1 MWFNP
6 YKEKGFNKII
16 RIYIRKKALLEFVP
30 EYVRKVISDSFIN
43 TLILW
48 VTLKMVSGIYGP
60 ESFTDIVLIAAF
72 YSVITSIARPV
83 FLMIFAPLILF
94 SLGSFI
100 MIINILMLY
109 LTAWS
114 TDFFNLHFH
123 ISSIYSATVGGV
135 LISLFHYV
143 FKRLRDTVDSHI
155 TDIGDRD
162 WIMELEWGHSHFTRE
177 GGKYEAIANERESVV
192 QKQKAQ
198 IKNLKRE
205 LAIIEKKDQD

>member
-1 MWFNP
+1 MRLNP
-6 YKEKGFNKII
+6 CKEKGFNKII
-16 RIYIRKKALLEFVP
+16 RIYIRKKPLLEFVP
-30 EYVRKVISDSFIN
+30 EYVRKVISDSLIN

-83 FLMIFAPLILF
+83 FLMVFAPLILF

-109 LTAWS
+109 LTSWI
-114 TDFFNLHFH
+114 TGFFNFHFH
-123 ISSIYSATVGGV
+123 ISSIYSAAVGGV

-143 FKRLRDTVDSHI
+143 FKRLRGTVDSHI

-162 WIMELEWGHSHFTRE
+162 WIMELEWVRSHFMRE
-177 GGKYEAIANERESVV
+177 GGKCEAIANERKSIIH
-192 QKQKAQ
+192 KQKAQ

>member
-1 MWFNP
+1 MSFNN

-16 RIYIRKKALLEFVP
+16 RTYIRKKALLEFVP
-30 EYVRKVISDSFIN
+30 GYVRKLISDSFIN

-60 ESFTDIVLIAAF
+60 ESLTDVVLIAAF
-72 YSVITSIARPV
+72 YSVITSIARPA

-109 LTAWS
+109 LTEWF
-114 TDFFNLHFH
+114 TGFFNLQFH
-123 ISSIYSATVGGV
+123 ISSIYSAAVGGV
-135 LISLFHYV
+135 LISLLHYV
-143 FKRLRDTVDSHI
+143 FKRLRDMVDSHI

-162 WIMELEWGHSHFTRE
+162 WIMELEWVHSHLTRE
-177 GGKYEAIANERESVV
+177 GGKHEAIANKRESVV

-198 IKNLKRE
+198 INTLRRE
-205 LAIIEKKDQD
+205 LAVMEKKNQD